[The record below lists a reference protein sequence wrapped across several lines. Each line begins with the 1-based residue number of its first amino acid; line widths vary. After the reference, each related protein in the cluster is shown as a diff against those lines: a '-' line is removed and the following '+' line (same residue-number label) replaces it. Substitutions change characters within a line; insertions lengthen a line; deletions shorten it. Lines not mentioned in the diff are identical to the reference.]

1 MDEEFTDGRSLAAA
15 LRICLVAVNKEGDIV
30 KDDPL
35 MDLDAREKRS
45 VDRLVVIPVKAL
57 EQV

>member
-45 VDRLVVIPVKAL
+45 VDRLVVIPVKSS
-57 EQV
+57 